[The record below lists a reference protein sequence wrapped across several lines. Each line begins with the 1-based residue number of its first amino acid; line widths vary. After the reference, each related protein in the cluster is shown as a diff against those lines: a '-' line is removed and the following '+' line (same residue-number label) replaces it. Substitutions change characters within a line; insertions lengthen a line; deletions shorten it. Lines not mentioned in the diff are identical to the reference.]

1 MNYRKSTEPSSE
13 SGRFG
18 DIGTNIPV
26 KLTKEELTELS
37 TVKPWLA
44 CMHVGAEWVLIAAT
58 IYLCQRF
65 WHPMLYVFAVA
76 FIGSRQHALLV
87 LMHDGVHYRL
97 LRNRRLND
105 WMSEVILA
113 WPHPATARQYR
124 KNHFAHHKFLNTA
137 EDPDLI
143 RRKCDPV
150 GGFSDA
156 VPHMEKT
163 LFRCAGG
170 LHAAAVLN

>member
-1 MNYRKSTEPSSE
+1 MNYGSELESSAE

-18 DIGTNIPV
+18 DVGANIPV
-26 KLTKEELTELS
+26 KLTKEELRELS

-44 CMHVGAEWVLIAAT
+44 CAHIAAEWALIAAT

-97 LRNRRLND
+97 LQKSAAERLD
-105 WMSEVILA
+105 FGSSAGLA
-113 WPHPATARQYR
+113 ASG
-124 KNHFAHHKFLNTA
+124 
-137 EDPDLI
+137 D
-143 RRKCDPV
+143 
-150 GGFSDA
+150 G
-156 VPHMEKT
+156 
-163 LFRCAGG
+163 
-170 LHAAAVLN
+170 AAVSQESFRASQVP

>member
-1 MNYRKSTEPSSE
+1 MNYTTSTEPSSE

-44 CMHVGAEWVLIAAT
+44 CIHVGAEWALIAAT

-97 LRNRRLND
+97 LRNRWLND
-105 WMSEVILA
+105 WMSEVVLA
-113 WPHPATARQYR
+113 WPHLVTARQ
-124 KNHFAHHKFLNTA
+124 
-137 EDPDLI
+137 
-143 RRKCDPV
+143 
-150 GGFSDA
+150 
-156 VPHMEKT
+156 
-163 LFRCAGG
+163 
-170 LHAAAVLN
+170 